1 MINTA
6 RSSEFNLIYQVNYLS
21 VERLTKSFDEKQLF
35 EEITFGLEQG
45 QKVALVGVNGCGK
58 STLLKVIAGLLYPN
72 SGEVTFRKG
81 ISLSI
86 LTQNPEFADGD
97 TVMQAV
103 FSKDREELKAIRNYE
118 SALLKMEKNPE
129 AGVDLSPF
137 IEQMDAL
144 NAWDYEHQ
152 VKEIMGKLGIHTL
165 DQKMGELS
173 GGQKKRVALA
183 QCLVVKPHV
192 LILDEPTNHLDLE
205 IIEWLEEYL
214 ATQNLTL
221 LMVTHD
227 RYFLDRVTNEI
238 LEIDAG
244 QIFKYHGNYSDFLQQ
259 KSDREEQQAVT
270 VGKVK
275 NLLKKELEWMR
286 RQPKARGTKAKY
298 RIDAFYDV
306 KEKASQTV
314 TKREMEVNLRSDRQG
329 KKIMEIKHIS
339 KIFYDKKVIDD
350 FSYVFQ
356 RKDRIGIVG
365 ANGAGKSTFLN
376 ILTQNLTLD
385 LGELDIGQTTKF
397 GYYTQDEAVFDPQMK
412 VIEVVKEVA
421 EFIQLADGSEVSAS
435 NLLTQFLFLPSVQYN
450 LVGKLSGGEKRRLQL
465 LRVLMANPN
474 FLVLDEPTNDLDI
487 MTLNVLEDYLDKFDG
502 CLMIVSHDR
511 YFMDKLV
518 DHLFVFEGQGIIR
531 DFPGNYTDYRTTEGG
546 LKSVKEVVQKPSNTE
561 TNGPK
566 KVLDGSRKLTFNE
579 KRELEQIEKEL
590 SQLEIQKKAIED
602 ALDKETDYEKLT
614 VLGIELD
621 QKKTLSEAKELRW
634 FELSELD
641 TF

>member
-1 MINTA
+1 
-6 RSSEFNLIYQVNYLS
+6 VNYLS

-45 QKVALVGVNGCGK
+45 QKAALVGVNGCGK

-86 LTQNPEFADGD
+86 LTQNPEFADDD

-152 VKEIMGKLGIHTL
+152 VKEILGKLGIHTL

-270 VGKVK
+270 VGKAK

-314 TKREMEVNLRSDRQG
+314 TKSEMEVNLKSDRQG

-339 KIFYDKKVIDD
+339 KIFDDKKVIDD

-356 RKDRIGIVG
+356 RKERIGIVG

-376 ILTQNLTLD
+376 ILTQNLTPD

-518 DHLFVFEGQGIIR
+518 DHLFVFEGKGIIR
-531 DFPGNYTDYRTTEGG
+531 DFPGNYTDYRATEGG

-561 TNGPK
+561 TNGSK
-566 KVLDGSRKLTFNE
+566 KVVDGPRKMTFNE

-602 ALDKETDYEKLT
+602 ALDKETDYEKLMA
-614 VLGIELD
+614 LGIELD
-621 QKKTLSEAKELRW
+621 QIKTLAEAKELRW
-634 FELSELD
+634 LELSELD

>member
-1 MINTA
+1 
-6 RSSEFNLIYQVNYLS
+6 VNYLS

-45 QKVALVGVNGCGK
+45 QKAALVGVNGCGK
-58 STLLKVIAGLLYPN
+58 STLLKVIAGLLHPN

-86 LTQNPEFADGD
+86 LTQNPEFADED

-103 FSKDREELKAIRNYE
+103 FSKDREELKAIRDYE

-129 AGVDLSPF
+129 SEVDLSPF

-152 VKEIMGKLGIHTL
+152 VKEILGKLGIHTL

-259 KSDREEQQAVT
+259 KSEREEQQAVT
-270 VGKVK
+270 VGKAK

-314 TKREMEVNLRSDRQG
+314 TKSEMEVNLKSDRQG

-339 KIFYDKKVIDD
+339 KIFDEKKVIDD

-356 RKDRIGIVG
+356 RKERIGIVG

-376 ILTQNLTLD
+376 ILTQNLTPD

-518 DHLFVFEGQGIIR
+518 DHLFVFEGQGLIR
-531 DFPGNYTDYRTTEGG
+531 DFPGNYTDYRATEGG
-546 LKSVKEVVQKPSNTE
+546 IKSVKNEGQKPSNT
-561 TNGPK
+561 K
-566 KVLDGSRKLTFNE
+566 KNISKEAVESPRKMTFNE

-590 SQLEIQKKAIED
+590 SHRESQKKAIED
-602 ALDKETDYEKLT
+602 ALAKETDYEKLT
-614 VLGIELD
+614 ALGIELD
-621 QKKTLSEAKELRW
+621 QIKTLAEVKELRW
-634 FELSELD
+634 LDLSELD

>member
-1 MINTA
+1 
-6 RSSEFNLIYQVNYLS
+6 VNYLS

-45 QKVALVGVNGCGK
+45 QKAALVGVNGCGK

-86 LTQNPEFADGD
+86 LTQNPEFADDD

-152 VKEIMGKLGIHTL
+152 VKEILGKLGIHTL

-270 VGKVK
+270 VGKAK

-314 TKREMEVNLRSDRQG
+314 TKSEMEVNLKSDRQG

-339 KIFYDKKVIDD
+339 KIFDDKKVIDD

-356 RKDRIGIVG
+356 RKERIGIVG

-376 ILTQNLTLD
+376 ILTQNLTPD

-531 DFPGNYTDYRTTEGG
+531 DFPGNYTDYRATEGG

-561 TNGPK
+561 TNGSK
-566 KVLDGSRKLTFNE
+566 KVVDGPRKMTFNE

-602 ALDKETDYEKLT
+602 ALDKETDYEKLMA
-614 VLGIELD
+614 LGIELD
-621 QKKTLSEAKELRW
+621 QIKTLAEAKELRW
-634 FELSELD
+634 LELSELD

>member
-1 MINTA
+1 M
-6 RSSEFNLIYQVNYLS
+6 NYLS

-45 QKVALVGVNGCGK
+45 QKAALVGVNGCGK

-86 LTQNPEFADGD
+86 LTQNPEFADDD

-152 VKEIMGKLGIHTL
+152 VKEILGKLGIHTL

-270 VGKVK
+270 VGKAK

-314 TKREMEVNLRSDRQG
+314 TKSEMEVNLKSDRQG

-339 KIFYDKKVIDD
+339 KIFDDKKVIDD

-356 RKDRIGIVG
+356 RKERIGIVG

-376 ILTQNLTLD
+376 ILTQNLTPD

-518 DHLFVFEGQGIIR
+518 DHLFVFEGQGLIR
-531 DFPGNYTDYRTTEGG
+531 DFPGNYTDYRAIEGG
-546 LKSVKEVVQKPSNTE
+546 IKSVKNEAQKPSNT
-561 TNGPK
+561 K
-566 KVLDGSRKLTFNE
+566 KNLSKEAVDSPRKMTFNE

-590 SQLEIQKKAIED
+590 GQLEIQKKAIED

-614 VLGIELD
+614 ALGIELD
-621 QKKTLSEAKELRW
+621 QIKTLSEAKELRW
-634 FELSELD
+634 LELSELD

>member
-1 MINTA
+1 M
-6 RSSEFNLIYQVNYLS
+6 NYLS

-45 QKVALVGVNGCGK
+45 QKAALVGVNGCGK

-86 LTQNPEFADGD
+86 LTQNPEFADDD

-152 VKEIMGKLGIHTL
+152 VKEILGKLGIHTL

-270 VGKVK
+270 VGKAK

-314 TKREMEVNLRSDRQG
+314 TKSEMEVNLKSDRQG

-339 KIFYDKKVIDD
+339 KIFDDKKVIDD

-356 RKDRIGIVG
+356 RKERIGIVG

-376 ILTQNLTLD
+376 ILTQNLTPD

-531 DFPGNYTDYRTTEGG
+531 DFPGNYTDYRATEGG

-621 QKKTLSEAKELRW
+621 QIKTLAEAKELRW
-634 FELSELD
+634 LELSELD

>member
-1 MINTA
+1 M
-6 RSSEFNLIYQVNYLS
+6 NYLS
-21 VERLTKSFDEKQLF
+21 VERLTKNFDEKQLF

-45 QKVALVGVNGCGK
+45 QKAALVGVNGCGK

-81 ISLSI
+81 ITLSI
-86 LTQNPEFADGD
+86 LTQNPEFSAED

-118 SALLKMEKNPE
+118 SALMKMEKNPE
-129 AGVDLSPF
+129 TVVDLSPF
-137 IEQMDAL
+137 IEQMDVL

-152 VKEIMGKLGIHTL
+152 VKEILGKLGIHTL

-244 QIFKYHGNYSDFLQQ
+244 QIFKYNGNYSDFLQQ
-259 KSDREEQQAVT
+259 KSEREEQQAVT
-270 VGKVK
+270 VGKAK

-298 RIDAFYDV
+298 RIAAFYDI
-306 KEKASQTV
+306 KEKANQSV
-314 TKREMEVNLRSDRQG
+314 TKTEMEVNLKSDRQG

-339 KIFYDKKVIDD
+339 KIFDNKKIIND

-356 RKDRIGIVG
+356 RKERIGIVG

-376 ILTQNLTLD
+376 IITQNLPPD

-412 VIEVVKEVA
+412 VIEVVKEVG

-450 LVGKLSGGEKRRLQL
+450 VVGKLSGGEKRRLQL

-474 FLVLDEPTNDLDI
+474 FLILDEPTNDLDI
-487 MTLNVLEDYLDKFDG
+487 MTLNVLEDYLNKFDG

-511 YFMDKLV
+511 YFIDKLV
-518 DHLFVFEGQGIIR
+518 DHLFIFEGEGMIR
-531 DFPGNYTDYRTTEGG
+531 DFPGNYTDYRAMEGE
-546 LKSVKEVVQKPSNTE
+546 LKSVKEVVQTTLNAK
-561 TNGPK
+561 TNRAK
-566 KVLDGSRKLTFNE
+566 KIADDPRKMTSSE
-579 KRELEQIEKEL
+579 KRELEHLEKDL
-590 SQLEIQKKAIED
+590 NQLEIQKKAIEGD
-602 ALDKETDYEKLT
+602 LARETHYEKLT
-614 VLGIELD
+614 TLGVELN
-621 QKKTLSEAKELRW
+621 QIKTLMEAKELRW
-634 FELSELD
+634 LELSELD
-641 TF
+641 TP

>member
-1 MINTA
+1 
-6 RSSEFNLIYQVNYLS
+6 VNYLS

-339 KIFYDKKVIDD
+339 KIFDDKKVIDD

-376 ILTQNLTLD
+376 ILTQNLTPD

-531 DFPGNYTDYRTTEGG
+531 DFPGNYTDYRATEGG

>member
-1 MINTA
+1 
-6 RSSEFNLIYQVNYLS
+6 VNYLS

-339 KIFYDKKVIDD
+339 KIFDDKKVIDD

-376 ILTQNLTLD
+376 ILTQNLTPD

>member
-1 MINTA
+1 M
-6 RSSEFNLIYQVNYLS
+6 NYLS

-45 QKVALVGVNGCGK
+45 QKAALVGVNGCGK
-58 STLLKVIAGLLYPN
+58 STLLKVIAGLLHPN

-86 LTQNPEFADGD
+86 LTQNPEFADDD

-152 VKEIMGKLGIHTL
+152 VKEILGKLGIHTL

-270 VGKVK
+270 VGKAK

-314 TKREMEVNLRSDRQG
+314 TKSEMEVNLKSDRQG

-339 KIFYDKKVIDD
+339 KIFDDKKVIDD

-356 RKDRIGIVG
+356 RKERIGIVG

-376 ILTQNLTLD
+376 ILTQNLTPD

-531 DFPGNYTDYRTTEGG
+531 DFPGNYTDYRATEGG

-561 TNGPK
+561 TNGSK
-566 KVLDGSRKLTFNE
+566 KVVDGPRKMTFNE

-602 ALDKETDYEKLT
+602 ALDKETDYEKLMA
-614 VLGIELD
+614 LGIELD
-621 QKKTLSEAKELRW
+621 QIKTLAEAKELRW
-634 FELSELD
+634 LELSELD

>member
-6 RSSEFNLIYQVNYLS
+6 RSSEFNLIYLVNYLS

-45 QKVALVGVNGCGK
+45 QKAALVGVNGCGK

-86 LTQNPEFADGD
+86 LTQNPEFADDD

-152 VKEIMGKLGIHTL
+152 VKEILGKLGIHTL

-270 VGKVK
+270 VGKAK

-314 TKREMEVNLRSDRQG
+314 TKSEMEVNLKSDRQG

-339 KIFYDKKVIDD
+339 KIFDDKKVIDD

-356 RKDRIGIVG
+356 RKERIGIVG

-376 ILTQNLTLD
+376 ILTQNLTPD

-518 DHLFVFEGQGIIR
+518 DHLFVFEGKGIIR
-531 DFPGNYTDYRTTEGG
+531 DFPGNYTDYRATEGG

-561 TNGPK
+561 TNGSK
-566 KVLDGSRKLTFNE
+566 KVVDGPRKMTFNE

-602 ALDKETDYEKLT
+602 ALDKETDYEKLMA
-614 VLGIELD
+614 LGIELD
-621 QKKTLSEAKELRW
+621 QIKTLAEAKELRW
-634 FELSELD
+634 LELSELD

>member
-1 MINTA
+1 
-6 RSSEFNLIYQVNYLS
+6 VNYLS

-45 QKVALVGVNGCGK
+45 QKAALVGVNGCGK
-58 STLLKVIAGLLYPN
+58 STLLKVIAGLLHPN

-86 LTQNPEFADGD
+86 LTQNPEFADED

-152 VKEIMGKLGIHTL
+152 VKEILGKLGIHTL

-270 VGKVK
+270 VGKAK

-314 TKREMEVNLRSDRQG
+314 TKSEMEVNLKSDRQG

-339 KIFYDKKVIDD
+339 KIFDDKKVIDD

-356 RKDRIGIVG
+356 RKERIGIVG

-376 ILTQNLTLD
+376 ILTQNLTPD

-531 DFPGNYTDYRTTEGG
+531 DFPGNYTDYRATEGG

-561 TNGPK
+561 TNGSK
-566 KVLDGSRKLTFNE
+566 KVADGPRKMTFNE
-579 KRELEQIEKEL
+579 KRDLEQIEKEL

-602 ALDKETDYEKLT
+602 ALDKETDYEKLMA
-614 VLGIELD
+614 LGIELD
-621 QKKTLSEAKELRW
+621 QIKTLAEAKELRW
-634 FELSELD
+634 LELSELD

>member
-1 MINTA
+1 M
-6 RSSEFNLIYQVNYLS
+6 NYLS

-45 QKVALVGVNGCGK
+45 QKAALVGVNGCGK

-86 LTQNPEFADGD
+86 LTQNPEFADED

-152 VKEIMGKLGIHTL
+152 VKEILGKLGIHTL

-270 VGKVK
+270 VGKAK

-314 TKREMEVNLRSDRQG
+314 TKSEMEVNLKSDRQG

-339 KIFYDKKVIDD
+339 KIFDDKKVIDD

-356 RKDRIGIVG
+356 RKERIGIVG

-376 ILTQNLTLD
+376 ILTQNLTPD

-518 DHLFVFEGQGIIR
+518 DHLFVFEGQGLIR
-531 DFPGNYTDYRTTEGG
+531 DFPGNYTDYRATEGG
-546 LKSVKEVVQKPSNTE
+546 IKSVKNEGQKPSNT
-561 TNGPK
+561 K
-566 KVLDGSRKLTFNE
+566 KNISKEAVESPRKMTFNE

-590 SQLEIQKKAIED
+590 SKLENQKKAIEG
-602 ALDKETDYEKLT
+602 ALAEETDYEKLMA
-614 VLGIELD
+614 LGIQLD
-621 QKKTLSEAKELRW
+621 QIKTHAEDKELRW
-634 FELSELD
+634 LELSELD
-641 TF
+641 TL

>member
-1 MINTA
+1 LINTA

-270 VGKVK
+270 VGKAK

-339 KIFYDKKVIDD
+339 KIFDDKKVIDD

-376 ILTQNLTLD
+376 ILTQNLTPD

-531 DFPGNYTDYRTTEGG
+531 DFPGNYTDYRATEGG

-621 QKKTLSEAKELRW
+621 QKKTLLEAKELRW

>member
-1 MINTA
+1 M
-6 RSSEFNLIYQVNYLS
+6 NYLS

-45 QKVALVGVNGCGK
+45 QKAALVGVNGCGK
-58 STLLKVIAGLLYPN
+58 STLLKVIAGLLHPN

-152 VKEIMGKLGIHTL
+152 VKEILGKLGIHTL

-270 VGKVK
+270 VGKAK

-314 TKREMEVNLRSDRQG
+314 TKSEMEVNLKSDRQG
-329 KKIMEIKHIS
+329 NKIMEIKHIS
-339 KIFYDKKVIDD
+339 KIFDDKKVIDD

-356 RKDRIGIVG
+356 RKERIGIAG

-376 ILTQNLTLD
+376 ILTQNLTPD

-450 LVGKLSGGEKRRLQL
+450 LIGKLSGGEKRRLQL

-531 DFPGNYTDYRTTEGG
+531 DFPGNYTDYRATEGG

>member
-1 MINTA
+1 
-6 RSSEFNLIYQVNYLS
+6 VNYLS

-45 QKVALVGVNGCGK
+45 QKAALVGVNGCGK

-86 LTQNPEFADGD
+86 LTQNPEFADED

-152 VKEIMGKLGIHTL
+152 VKEILGKLGIHTL

-270 VGKVK
+270 VGKAK

-314 TKREMEVNLRSDRQG
+314 TKSEMEVNLKSDRQG

-339 KIFYDKKVIDD
+339 KIFDDKKVIDD

-356 RKDRIGIVG
+356 RKERIGIVG

-376 ILTQNLTLD
+376 ILTQNLTPD

-518 DHLFVFEGQGIIR
+518 DHLFVFEGKGIIR
-531 DFPGNYTDYRTTEGG
+531 DFPGNYTDYRATEGG

-561 TNGPK
+561 TNGSK
-566 KVLDGSRKLTFNE
+566 KVVDGPRKMTFNE

-602 ALDKETDYEKLT
+602 ALDKETDYEKLMA
-614 VLGIELD
+614 LGIELD
-621 QKKTLSEAKELRW
+621 QIKTLAEAKELRW
-634 FELSELD
+634 LELSELD

>member
-1 MINTA
+1 M
-6 RSSEFNLIYQVNYLS
+6 NYLS

-45 QKVALVGVNGCGK
+45 QKAALVGVNGCGK

-152 VKEIMGKLGIHTL
+152 VKEILGKLGIHTL

-270 VGKVK
+270 VGKAK

-314 TKREMEVNLRSDRQG
+314 TKSEMEVNLKSDRQG
-329 KKIMEIKHIS
+329 NKIMEIKHIS
-339 KIFYDKKVIDD
+339 KIFDDKKVIDD

-356 RKDRIGIVG
+356 RKERIGIAG

-376 ILTQNLTLD
+376 ILTQNLTPD

-531 DFPGNYTDYRTTEGG
+531 DFPGNYTDYRATEGG

-561 TNGPK
+561 TNGSK

-614 VLGIELD
+614 ALGVELD
-621 QKKTLSEAKELRW
+621 QIKTLSEAKELRW
-634 FELSELD
+634 LELSELD

>member
-1 MINTA
+1 M
-6 RSSEFNLIYQVNYLS
+6 NYLS

-45 QKVALVGVNGCGK
+45 QKAALVGVNGCGK

-86 LTQNPEFADGD
+86 LTQNPEFADDD

-152 VKEIMGKLGIHTL
+152 VKEILGKLGIHTL

-270 VGKVK
+270 VGKAK

-314 TKREMEVNLRSDRQG
+314 TKSEMEVNLKSDRQG

-339 KIFYDKKVIDD
+339 KIFDDKKVIDD

-356 RKDRIGIVG
+356 RKERIGIVG

-376 ILTQNLTLD
+376 ILTQNLTPD

-518 DHLFVFEGQGIIR
+518 DHLFVFEGKGIIR
-531 DFPGNYTDYRTTEGG
+531 DFPGNYTDYRATEGG

-561 TNGPK
+561 TNGSK
-566 KVLDGSRKLTFNE
+566 KVVDGPRKMTFNE

-602 ALDKETDYEKLT
+602 ALDKETDYEKLMA
-614 VLGIELD
+614 LGIELD
-621 QKKTLSEAKELRW
+621 QIKTLAEAKELRW
-634 FELSELD
+634 LELSELD

>member
-1 MINTA
+1 M
-6 RSSEFNLIYQVNYLS
+6 NYLS

-339 KIFYDKKVIDD
+339 KIFDDKKVIDD

-376 ILTQNLTLD
+376 ILTQNLTPD

-531 DFPGNYTDYRTTEGG
+531 DFPGNYTDYRATEGG

-621 QKKTLSEAKELRW
+621 QKKTLLEAKELRW

>member
-1 MINTA
+1 M
-6 RSSEFNLIYQVNYLS
+6 NYLS

-45 QKVALVGVNGCGK
+45 QKAALVGVNGCGK

-152 VKEIMGKLGIHTL
+152 VKEILGKLGIHTL

-270 VGKVK
+270 VGKAK

-314 TKREMEVNLRSDRQG
+314 TKSEMEVNLKSDRQG

-339 KIFYDKKVIDD
+339 KIFDDKKVIDD

-376 ILTQNLTLD
+376 ILTQNLTPD

-531 DFPGNYTDYRTTEGG
+531 DFPGNYTDYRATEGG

-566 KVLDGSRKLTFNE
+566 KVARWPAKMTFNE

-614 VLGIELD
+614 ALGIELD
-621 QKKTLSEAKELRW
+621 QIKTLSEAKELRW

>member
-1 MINTA
+1 M
-6 RSSEFNLIYQVNYLS
+6 NYLS

-45 QKVALVGVNGCGK
+45 QKAALVGVNGCGK

-86 LTQNPEFADGD
+86 LTQNPEFADDD

-152 VKEIMGKLGIHTL
+152 VKEILGKLGIHTL

-270 VGKVK
+270 VGKAK

-314 TKREMEVNLRSDRQG
+314 TKSEMEVNLKSDRQG

-339 KIFYDKKVIDD
+339 KIFDDKKVIDD

-356 RKDRIGIVG
+356 RKERIGIVG

-376 ILTQNLTLD
+376 ILTQNLTPD

-531 DFPGNYTDYRTTEGG
+531 DFPGNYTDYRATEGG

-561 TNGPK
+561 TNGSK
-566 KVLDGSRKLTFNE
+566 KVVDGPRKMTFNE

-602 ALDKETDYEKLT
+602 ALDKETDYEKLMA
-614 VLGIELD
+614 LGIELD
-621 QKKTLSEAKELRW
+621 QIKTLAEAKELRW
-634 FELSELD
+634 LELSELD

>member
-1 MINTA
+1 M
-6 RSSEFNLIYQVNYLS
+6 NYLS

-45 QKVALVGVNGCGK
+45 QKAALVGVNGCGK

-86 LTQNPEFADGD
+86 LTQNPEFADDD

-152 VKEIMGKLGIHTL
+152 VKEILGKLGIHTL

-270 VGKVK
+270 VGKAK

-314 TKREMEVNLRSDRQG
+314 TKSEMEVNLKSDRQG

-339 KIFYDKKVIDD
+339 KIFDDKKVIDD

-356 RKDRIGIVG
+356 RKERIGIVG

-376 ILTQNLTLD
+376 ILTQNLTPD

-531 DFPGNYTDYRTTEGG
+531 DFPGNYTDYRATEGG

-561 TNGPK
+561 TNGSK
-566 KVLDGSRKLTFNE
+566 KVVDGPRKMTFNE

-614 VLGIELD
+614 ALGVELD
-621 QKKTLSEAKELRW
+621 QIKTLSEAKELRW
-634 FELSELD
+634 LELSELD

>member
-1 MINTA
+1 M
-6 RSSEFNLIYQVNYLS
+6 NYLS

-35 EEITFGLEQG
+35 EEITFGLDQG
-45 QKVALVGVNGCGK
+45 QKAALVGVNGCGK

-86 LTQNPEFADGD
+86 LTQNPEFADDD

-152 VKEIMGKLGIHTL
+152 VKEILGKLGIHTL

-270 VGKVK
+270 VGKAK

-314 TKREMEVNLRSDRQG
+314 NKSEMEVNLKSDRQG

-339 KIFYDKKVIDD
+339 KIFDDKKVIDD

-356 RKDRIGIVG
+356 RKERIGIVG

-376 ILTQNLTLD
+376 ILTQNLTPD

-474 FLVLDEPTNDLDI
+474 FLLLDEPTNDLDI

-531 DFPGNYTDYRTTEGG
+531 DFPGNYTDYRATEGG

-561 TNGPK
+561 TNGSK
-566 KVLDGSRKLTFNE
+566 KV
-579 KRELEQIEKEL
+579 
-590 SQLEIQKKAIED
+590 A
-602 ALDKETDYEKLT
+602 
-614 VLGIELD
+614 
-621 QKKTLSEAKELRW
+621 RW
-634 FELSELD
+634 PA
-641 TF
+641 